1 MIRVGAVG
9 LVGPAGLVVAVLA
22 APASPLWWIPAG
34 PLLVVALV
42 GVTDLVRRR
51 HSVPRNV
58 LSSNAIL
65 ALNVGA
71 ARGGSA
77 HDLSEHHPRPG
88 GDLIREVGPGHSGCH
103 TGGGFDAD
111 EAAHDNVRCGSL
123 EPSQGAEPGIGGVL
137 PGRKVNGEIAKVR
150 DVPVGRTVI
159 SPQPTGFTLCV
170 GSRGR
175 FLAVCDALVGAGGLR
190 DTELLA
196 DPPEDRAPDR
206 SAADPDRFAS

>member
-9 LVGPAGLVVAVLA
+9 LAGLAGLVVAVLA
-22 APASPLWWIPAG
+22 APASPRWWIPAG

-42 GVTDLVRRR
+42 GVADLVRRR
-51 HSVPRNV
+51 HSAPRNV

-71 ARGGSA
+71 ARDGSP
-77 HDLSEHHPRPG
+77 HDLSEHHPQPS
-88 GDLIREVGPGHSGCH
+88 GDLIREVGTGHFGCR

-111 EAAHDNVRCGSL
+111 EAAYDNVRCGSL
-123 EPSQGAEPGIGGVL
+123 KPSQGAEPGIGGVL
-137 PGRKVNGEIAKVR
+137 PGKVNGEIATVR

-159 SPQPTGFTLCV
+159 SPQPTGFTLYV
-170 GSRGR
+170 GSRRR
-175 FLAVCDALVGAGGLR
+175 FLAVCDALVGAGVPR

-196 DPPEDRAPDR
+196 DPPEDRVPDR